1 MKLNGSRGGS
11 RRCGWGGG
19 SAWGRGA
26 VGAMMEASR
35 GEMCGGGVPLP
46 TRGVPSPL
54 RQGMGRELYP
64 STVPSSII
72 FFKFLSSKGKFWFIL
87 AAIFLQFN

>member
-1 MKLNGSRGGS
+1 MWLGRGE
-11 RRCGWGGG
+11 GGG

-46 TRGVPSPL
+46 TKAGYGKGTVPLHSPL
-54 RQGMGRELYP
+54 LNN
-64 STVPSSII
+64 
-72 FFKFLSSKGKFWFIL
+72 FFLNF
-87 AAIFLQFN
+87 

>member
-1 MKLNGSRGGS
+1 MEAGADPGGVARG
-11 RRCGWGGG
+11 GGG

-54 RQGMGRELYP
+54 RQGMGRELCP

-72 FFKFLSSKGKFWFIL
+72 FFLIFELKRRVLVHSGCY
-87 AAIFLQFN
+87 FLQFN